1 MATKKTETLTGKKSA
16 TKKTARNISTTG
28 RRTTTKRKRRSTKK
42 KSMRLLPLIAGAAVG
57 GIFMFVVMAFAVP
70 AVRDV
75 ADTFAAGKEARANA
89 GASATAGEKT
99 SASEN
104 VSASADKSAVR
115 NTSAIKNAS
124 SNAGAMIGENAAASK
139 NISSNVN
146 VSTSAP
152 TAAKPQNASKNTSLN
167 TNVPA
172 SAPAP
177 ASKNTSSSTSLSA
190 SVPSQQTPTPQAATI
205 ASAMRDRLPSS
216 TTPSSPN
223 VTPSSTTQPSSTTP
237 QQPVQSALAATIPQA
252 VRGAKLVFVFDD
264 AGHNMSQLENFV
276 TLPFPISVAV
286 LPKIAHSAEA
296 AARVRKS
303 GNEVMLHQPMQ
314 AINAKAN
321 PGAGAILPEMSN
333 DEVTATVR
341 ANIAEIA
348 PVAGVNNHEGSL
360 ISEDEFKMMAVLEAT
375 KASGAFYLDSRTTS
389 QTRVPQAAME
399 LGMGYYARNI
409 FLDNTKKRD
418 DILNEIRK
426 GLDVANKT
434 GCAIMIGHVWSSD
447 VLPSILRELYP
458 ILVSKGYTFSTVS
471 KSGAM
476 IYN

>member
-1 MATKKTETLTGKKSA
+1 MATKKTETLTGKKSTA
-16 TKKTARNISTTG
+16 KKTARNISTTG

-89 GASATAGEKT
+89 SASATAGEKA

-104 VSASADKSAVR
+104 VSASADKSA
-115 NTSAIKNAS
+115 SKNAS

-139 NISSNVN
+139 TASASVN
-146 VSTSAP
+146 A
-152 TAAKPQNASKNTSLN
+152 TASKSPSVTANAS
-167 TNVPA
+167 A
-172 SAPAP
+172 
-177 ASKNTSSSTSLSA
+177 STSLSA
-190 SVPSQQTPTPQAATI
+190 PVPSRQTPAPQAATI

-216 TTPSSPN
+216 TTPPSPN
-223 VTPSSTTQPSSTTP
+223 VTPSATTQPSSTTP

>member
-1 MATKKTETLTGKKSA
+1 
-16 TKKTARNISTTG
+16 
-28 RRTTTKRKRRSTKK
+28 
-42 KSMRLLPLIAGAAVG
+42 
-57 GIFMFVVMAFAVP
+57 
-70 AVRDV
+70 
-75 ADTFAAGKEARANA
+75 
-89 GASATAGEKT
+89 
-99 SASEN
+99 
-104 VSASADKSAVR
+104 
-115 NTSAIKNAS
+115 
-124 SNAGAMIGENAAASK
+124 
-139 NISSNVN
+139 
-146 VSTSAP
+146 
-152 TAAKPQNASKNTSLN
+152 
-167 TNVPA
+167 
-172 SAPAP
+172 
-177 ASKNTSSSTSLSA
+177 
-190 SVPSQQTPTPQAATI
+190 
-205 ASAMRDRLPSS
+205 
-216 TTPSSPN
+216 
-223 VTPSSTTQPSSTTP
+223 
-237 QQPVQSALAATIPQA
+237 
-252 VRGAKLVFVFDD
+252 
-264 AGHNMSQLENFV
+264 MSQLESFV

-434 GCAIMIGHVWSSD
+434 GCAIMIGHIWSSD
-447 VLPSILRELYP
+447 VLPAILRELYP